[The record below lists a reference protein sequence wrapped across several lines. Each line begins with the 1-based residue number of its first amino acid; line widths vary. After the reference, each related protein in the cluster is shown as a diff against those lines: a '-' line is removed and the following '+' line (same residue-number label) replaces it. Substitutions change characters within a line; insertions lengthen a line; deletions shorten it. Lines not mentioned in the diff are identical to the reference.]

1 VRDRL
6 TTPVIRRF
14 KLVGNIDSSDSQYP
28 AEMSMT
34 MKAGFRERTMTATEG
49 TPPLRHLLFRKT
61 SIYVL
66 LGLAVLAAFLFLFGA
81 GHSRAKP
88 QAAANAALPQVT
100 VAEVIHR
107 PLREWQEF
115 SGRLQA
121 VSTVEI
127 RPRVSGYVDGVA
139 FGDGARVKKG
149 QLLFQIDPRPF
160 QAEVERLVAERTR
173 NISDL
178 ELAKANRARAERL
191 ISAHAISREEYER
204 QVAAESSAQGA
215 LGSIEASLREARLN
229 REFTEVRAPIDGHV
243 SRAIITEG
251 NLVTSA
257 SLLTTLVSDDPVYV
271 YFDADEQ
278 TYLRYAK
285 AKPEPARANGR
296 TTGGAANVYIGLVD
310 EDGYPHRGQLDFI
323 DNQVDA
329 TTGTIRARA
338 ALANPDGR
346 YTPGL
351 FARVRLVGGADHD
364 SVLIEDRAVGTD
376 LSKKF
381 VLTLTAD
388 NRIQYRLVDLGPKI
402 NGLRVVEHGLAPT
415 DLIVINGLQHVR
427 PGQTVAP
434 TRVAMGGGNAEGSD
448 DGSGLA
454 QVAAQ
459 PSAGPRAGTT
469 VAAGLSVT
477 APAVHSTRG
486 SPRHVSAQDPP

>member
-1 VRDRL
+1 V
-6 TTPVIRRF
+6 
-14 KLVGNIDSSDSQYP
+14 
-28 AEMSMT
+28 
-34 MKAGFRERTMTATEG
+34 
-49 TPPLRHLLFRKT
+49 PLKQLNLSKT
-61 SIYVL
+61 SMSVL
-66 LGLAVLAAFLFLFGA
+66 LGLAALATFLLFSVA
-81 GHSRAKP
+81 GHSHAKP
-88 QAAANAALPQVT
+88 QAASNTALAKVT

-121 VSTVEI
+121 VNTVEI
-127 RPRVSGYVDGVA
+127 HPRVSGFIDRVA
-139 FGDGARVKKG
+139 FTDGARVKKG

-173 NISDL
+173 TVSDL
-178 ELAKANRARAERL
+178 DLAKANRARAERL
-191 ISAHAISREEYER
+191 IGAHAISREEYER

-215 LGSIEASLREARLN
+215 LGSIDASLQEARLN

-243 SRAIITEG
+243 SRAIITAG

-285 AKPEPARANGR
+285 AKHELRAH
-296 TTGGAANVYIGLVD
+296 GGGSDVYIGLVD
-310 EDGYPHRGQLDFI
+310 ENGYPHPGQLDFI

-351 FARVRLVGGADHD
+351 FARVRLIGGEDHD
-364 SVLIEDRAVGTD
+364 SVLIENRAIGTD
-376 LSKKF
+376 LSKTY
-381 VLTLTAD
+381 VLTLTKD
-388 NRIQYRLVDLGPKI
+388 NRIEYRLVELGPEI
-402 NGLRVVEHGLAPT
+402 NGLRVVTHGLAPN
-415 DLIVINGLQHVR
+415 DLIVVNGLQHVR
-427 PGQTVAP
+427 PGQNVAP
-434 TRVAMGGGNAEGSD
+434 TRVAMSDVAE
-448 DGSGLA
+448 GLA

-459 PSAGPRAGTT
+459 PSPGTVSPT
-469 VAAGLSVT
+469 ATSPVDGVSRLAQAAVALH
-477 APAVHSTRG
+477 AVR
-486 SPRHVSAQDPP
+486 

>member
-1 VRDRL
+1 LDRSFNVPL
-6 TTPVIRRF
+6 NRIFHR
-14 KLVGNIDSSDSQYP
+14 SSLP
-28 AEMSMT
+28 
-34 MKAGFRERTMTATEG
+34 
-49 TPPLRHLLFRKT
+49 
-61 SIYVL
+61 VL
-66 LGLAVLAAFLFLFGA
+66 LGLATVALFIFYSSA

-88 QAAANAALPQVT
+88 QAGAQPSLPQVE

-107 PLREWQEF
+107 PLHEWQEF
-115 SGRLQA
+115 TGRLQA
-121 VSTVEI
+121 VNTVDV
-127 RPRVSGYVDGVA
+127 RPRVSGYVDRVA
-139 FGDGARVKKG
+139 FTDGARVKKG

-173 NISDL
+173 SVSDL
-178 ELAKANRARAERL
+178 DLAKANRARAERL

-204 QVAAESSAQGA
+204 QVAAEASAQGA
-215 LGSIEASLREARLN
+215 LGSIDALLQEARLN

-243 SRAIITEG
+243 SRAIITAG

-257 SLLTTLVSDDPVYV
+257 SLMTTLVSDDPVYV

-285 AKPEPARANGR
+285 AKHDHAPAS
-296 TTGGAANVYIGLVD
+296 TGGSDVYIGLVD
-310 EDGYPHRGQLDFI
+310 ENGYPHPGQVDFI

-351 FARVRLVGGADHD
+351 FARVRLVGGEDHD

-381 VLTLTAD
+381 VLTLDKD
-388 NRIQYRLVDLGPKI
+388 NHIEYRLVELGPEI
-402 NGLRVVEHGLAPT
+402 NGLRVVTQGLAPNE
-415 DLIVINGLQHVR
+415 LIVVNGLQHVR
-427 PGQTVAP
+427 PGQSVAA
-434 TRVAMGGGNAEGSD
+434 TRVAMRDPA
-448 DGSGLA
+448 DGLT

-459 PSAGPRAGTT
+459 PNAGPARAAT
-469 VAAGLSVT
+469 AANPVDAVSRLAQASV
-477 APAVHSTRG
+477 
-486 SPRHVSAQDPP
+486 SPHAAH

>member
-1 VRDRL
+1 VPQKSL
-6 TTPVIRRF
+6 I
-14 KLVGNIDSSDSQYP
+14 
-28 AEMSMT
+28 
-34 MKAGFRERTMTATEG
+34 
-49 TPPLRHLLFRKT
+49 FRKT
-61 SIYVL
+61 SLSVL
-66 LGLAVLAAFLFLFGA
+66 LGGVALAAILLFSSA
-81 GHSRAKP
+81 GHSRSKP
-88 QAAANAALPQVT
+88 HVTANAPLPEVT

-121 VSTVEI
+121 VNTVEI
-127 RPRVSGYVDGVA
+127 HPRVNGFVDRVA
-139 FGDGARVKKG
+139 FTDGARVKKG

-173 NISDL
+173 SVSDL

-204 QVAAESSAQGA
+204 QVAAEASAQGA
-215 LGSIEASLREARLN
+215 LGSINASLQEARLN

-243 SRAIITEG
+243 SRAIITAG
-251 NLVTSA
+251 NLVTGA

-285 AKPEPARANGR
+285 AKHEQAHANG
-296 TTGGAANVYIGLVD
+296 AADIYIGLAD
-310 EDGYPHRGQLDFI
+310 EDGYPHAGQLDFI

-329 TTGTIRARA
+329 ATGTIRARA

-351 FARVRLVGGADHD
+351 FARVRLIGGEDRD

-381 VLTLTAD
+381 VLTLTHD
-388 NRIQYRLVDLGPKI
+388 NRIEYRLVDLGPEI
-402 NGLRVVEHGLAPT
+402 NGLRVVTHGLAPNE
-415 DLIVINGLQHVR
+415 LIVVNGLQHVR
-427 PGQTVAP
+427 PGQSVAP
-434 TRVAMGGGNAEGSD
+434 TRVAMRDVEGG
-448 DGSGLA
+448 LT

-459 PSAGPRAGTT
+459 PSP
-469 VAAGLSVT
+469 
-477 APAVHSTRG
+477 APAASPVDAVSRLARTAVALHVVH
-486 SPRHVSAQDPP
+486 

>member
-1 VRDRL
+1 VPLNRA
-6 TTPVIRRF
+6 F
-14 KLVGNIDSSDSQYP
+14 YKSSFP
-28 AEMSMT
+28 
-34 MKAGFRERTMTATEG
+34 
-49 TPPLRHLLFRKT
+49 
-61 SIYVL
+61 VL
-66 LGLAVLAAFLFLFGA
+66 LGLIAIAGILLYSSV

-88 QAAANAALPQVT
+88 QAAAHPTLPQVQ

-107 PLREWQEF
+107 PLREWEEF

-121 VSTVEI
+121 VNTVDV
-127 RPRVSGYVDGVA
+127 RPRVSGYVDRVA
-139 FGDGARVKKG
+139 FTDGARVKKG

-160 QAEVERLVAERTR
+160 QAEVDRLVAERTR
-173 NISDL
+173 SVSDL

-204 QVAAESSAQGA
+204 QVAAEASAQGA
-215 LGSIEASLREARLN
+215 LGSTDASLQEARLN
-229 REFTEVRAPIDGHV
+229 REFTEVRAPIDGHA
-243 SRAIITEG
+243 SRAIITAG

-285 AKPEPARANGR
+285 AKHAHAPAG
-296 TTGGAANVYIGLVD
+296 TGASDVYIGLVD
-310 EDGYPHRGQLDFI
+310 ESGYPHPGQLDFI

-329 TTGTIRARA
+329 NSGTIRARA

-351 FARVRLVGGADHD
+351 FARVRLVGGEDHD

-381 VLTLTAD
+381 VLTLTKD
-388 NRIQYRLVDLGPKI
+388 NHIEYRLVELGPEI
-402 NGLRVVEHGLAPT
+402 NGLRVVTEGLAPNE
-415 DLIVINGLQHVR
+415 LVVVNGMQHVR
-427 PGQTVAP
+427 PGQSVEP
-434 TRVAMGGGNAEGSD
+434 TRVAMSD
-448 DGSGLA
+448 AADGLT

-459 PSAGPRAGTT
+459 TSAASPVDAVSRLAQAS
-469 VAAGLSVT
+469 VALH
-477 APAVHSTRG
+477 AVR
-486 SPRHVSAQDPP
+486 

>member
-1 VRDRL
+1 MAR
-6 TTPVIRRF
+6 
-14 KLVGNIDSSDSQYP
+14 
-28 AEMSMT
+28 
-34 MKAGFRERTMTATEG
+34 KAGVSNLNFRPESYVSLKQLMSV
-49 TPPLRHLLFRKT
+49 PLKQLVFGKKSLP
-61 SIYVL
+61 VL
-66 LGLAVLAAFLFLFGA
+66 ISVSALTAFLLLSGV
-81 GHSRAKP
+81 GHSRTKP
-88 QAAANAALPQVT
+88 QPAATAALPQVS

-121 VSTVEI
+121 PNTVEL
-127 RPRVSGYVDGVA
+127 RPRVSGYVDRVA
-139 FGDGARVKKG
+139 FTDGARVKKG

-160 QAEVERLVAERTR
+160 QAEVERLIAERTR
-173 NISDL
+173 SVSDL

-204 QVAAESSAQGA
+204 QVAAEASAQGA
-215 LGSIEASLREARLN
+215 LGSIDASLQEARLN

-243 SRAIITEG
+243 SRAIITAG

-285 AKPEPARANGR
+285 AKHDHARANGDSD
-296 TTGGAANVYIGLVD
+296 VYIGLVD
-310 EDGYPHRGQLDFI
+310 EEGYPHAGQLDFI

-351 FARVRLVGGADHD
+351 FARVRLIGGEDHD
-364 SVLIEDRAVGTD
+364 AVLIEDRAVGTD

-381 VLTLTAD
+381 VLTLTQD
-388 NRIQYRLVDLGPKI
+388 NRIEYRLVELGPEI
-402 NGLRVVEHGLAPT
+402 NGLRVVTRGLAPNE
-415 DLIVINGLQHVR
+415 LIVVNGLQHVR
-427 PGQTVAP
+427 PGQSVAA
-434 TRVAMGGGNAEGSD
+434 TRVSMSD
-448 DGSGLA
+448 AADGLT
-454 QVAAQ
+454 QVAALPIPEPANAPQ
-459 PSAGPRAGTT
+459 
-469 VAAGLSVT
+469 AASPVD
-477 APAVHSTRG
+477 AVSRLAQATLAL
-486 SPRHVSAQDPP
+486 HVVR

>member
-1 VRDRL
+1 VPLSRIYHKSSF
-6 TTPVIRRF
+6 PV
-14 KLVGNIDSSDSQYP
+14 LVG
-28 AEMSMT
+28 
-34 MKAGFRERTMTATEG
+34 
-49 TPPLRHLLFRKT
+49 
-61 SIYVL
+61 
-66 LGLAVLAAFLFLFGA
+66 LAAIGVFLLYSNA

-88 QAAANAALPQVT
+88 PAAAQAALPEVQ

-121 VSTVEI
+121 PNTVEL
-127 RPRVSGYVDGVA
+127 RPRVSGYIDRVA
-139 FGDGARVKKG
+139 FTDGARVKKG

-173 NISDL
+173 SVSDL

-204 QVAAESSAQGA
+204 QVAAQASAQGA
-215 LGSIEASLREARLN
+215 LGSIDASLQEARLN

-243 SRAIITEG
+243 SRAVITAG

-271 YFDADEQ
+271 YFDTDEQ

-285 AKPEPARANGR
+285 AKQTQAHANA
-296 TTGGAANVYIGLVD
+296 GASDIYIGLVD
-310 EDGYPHRGQLDFI
+310 EDGYPHPAQLDFI

-351 FARVRLVGGADHD
+351 FARVRLIGGEDRD

-381 VLTLTAD
+381 VLTLTKD
-388 NRIQYRLVDLGPKI
+388 NHIEYRLVELGPEI
-402 NGLRVVEHGLAPT
+402 NGLRVVTQGLAPNE
-415 DLIVINGLQHVR
+415 LIVVNGLQHVR
-427 PGQTVAP
+427 PGQSVAA
-434 TRVAMGGGNAEGSD
+434 TRVAMSDVGGGLS
-448 DGSGLA
+448 

-459 PSAGPRAGTT
+459 PSAQPTNAAPPAGPADAVSRVAQAT
-469 VAAGLSVT
+469 VALHV
-477 APAVHSTRG
+477 VH
-486 SPRHVSAQDPP
+486 

>member
-1 VRDRL
+1 VSL
-6 TTPVIRRF
+6 KQLMSVPL
-14 KLVGNIDSSDSQYP
+14 KQLV
-28 AEMSMT
+28 
-34 MKAGFRERTMTATEG
+34 
-49 TPPLRHLLFRKT
+49 FRKN
-61 SIYVL
+61 SLPVL
-66 LGLAVLAAFLFLFGA
+66 LGLAALAAFLLLSGV

-88 QAAANAALPQVT
+88 QPAANAALPQVT

-121 VSTVEI
+121 VNTVDI
-127 RPRVSGYVDGVA
+127 RPRVSGYVDRVA
-139 FGDGARVKKG
+139 FTDGARVKKG

-173 NISDL
+173 SVSDL
-178 ELAKANRARAERL
+178 ELARANRTRAERL

-204 QVAAESSAQGA
+204 QVAAEASAQGA
-215 LGSIEASLREARLN
+215 LGSIDASLREARLN

-243 SRAIITEG
+243 SRAIITAG

-271 YFDADEQ
+271 YFDADER

-285 AKPEPARANGR
+285 AKHDHARANDESD
-296 TTGGAANVYIGLVD
+296 VYIGLVD
-310 EDGYPHRGQLDFI
+310 EGGYPHPGQLDFI

-351 FARVRLVGGADHD
+351 FARVRLIGGEDHD
-364 SVLIEDRAVGTD
+364 AVLIEDRAVGTD

-381 VLTLTAD
+381 VLTLTKD
-388 NRIQYRLVDLGPKI
+388 NRIEYRLVELGPEI
-402 NGLRVVEHGLAPT
+402 NGLRVVTQGLAPN
-415 DLIVINGLQHVR
+415 DLIVVNGLQHVR
-427 PGQTVAP
+427 PGQSVAA
-434 TRVAMGGGNAEGSD
+434 TRVTMSDAAGG
-448 DGSGLA
+448 LT
-454 QVAAQ
+454 QVAAL
-459 PSAGPRAGTT
+459 PSAEPTSAAIAASPVDAVSRLAQAA
-469 VAAGLSVT
+469 VAL
-477 APAVHSTRG
+477 
-486 SPRHVSAQDPP
+486 HVVR

>member
-1 VRDRL
+1 MPLSR
-6 TTPVIRRF
+6 IYH
-14 KLVGNIDSSDSQYP
+14 KSSFP
-28 AEMSMT
+28 
-34 MKAGFRERTMTATEG
+34 
-49 TPPLRHLLFRKT
+49 
-61 SIYVL
+61 VL
-66 LGLAVLAAFLFLFGA
+66 LGLAAIAGFLLYSSA

-88 QAAANAALPQVT
+88 QAAAPAQAALPQVQ

-121 VSTVEI
+121 VNTVEI
-127 RPRVSGYVDGVA
+127 RPRVSGYVDRVA
-139 FGDGARVKKG
+139 FTDGARVKKG

-173 NISDL
+173 SVSDL
-178 ELAKANRARAERL
+178 ELAKANRARSERL

-204 QVAAESSAQGA
+204 QVAAEASAQGA
-215 LGSIEASLREARLN
+215 LGSIDASLQEARLN

-243 SRAIITEG
+243 SRAIITAG

-285 AKPEPARANGR
+285 AKHGHAPAN
-296 TTGGAANVYIGLVD
+296 TGVSDIYIGLVD
-310 EDGYPHRGQLDFI
+310 EGGYPHPGQLDFI

-351 FARVRLVGGADHD
+351 FARVRLIGGEDHD

-381 VLTLTAD
+381 VLTLTKD
-388 NRIQYRLVDLGPKI
+388 NRIEYRLVELGPEI
-402 NGLRVVEHGLAPT
+402 NGLRVVTKGLAPSEF
-415 DLIVINGLQHVR
+415 IVVNGMQHVR
-427 PGQTVAP
+427 PGQSVAA
-434 TRVAMGGGNAEGSD
+434 THVAMTDAAGG
-448 DGSGLA
+448 LT

-459 PSAGPRAGTT
+459 PIGTPASPGPVQSPGDAVSRLAQAT
-469 VAAGLSVT
+469 VAL
-477 APAVHSTRG
+477 
-486 SPRHVSAQDPP
+486 HVVR

>member
-1 VRDRL
+1 VPLNRAFYR
-6 TTPVIRRF
+6 
-14 KLVGNIDSSDSQYP
+14 SSLP
-28 AEMSMT
+28 
-34 MKAGFRERTMTATEG
+34 
-49 TPPLRHLLFRKT
+49 
-61 SIYVL
+61 VL
-66 LGLAVLAAFLFLFGA
+66 LGLAAIAAILLYSRV

-88 QAAANAALPQVT
+88 QAAAGTALPQVQ

-107 PLREWQEF
+107 PLREWEEF

-121 VSTVEI
+121 VNTVDV
-127 RPRVSGYVDGVA
+127 RPRVSGYVDRVA
-139 FGDGARVKKG
+139 FTDGARVKKG

-160 QAEVERLVAERTR
+160 QAEVDRLIAERTR
-173 NISDL
+173 SVSDL

-204 QVAAESSAQGA
+204 QVAAEASAQGA
-215 LGSIEASLREARLN
+215 LGSIDASLQEARLN

-243 SRAIITEG
+243 SRAIITAG

-285 AKPEPARANGR
+285 ARQAQTATGQAQAPTGTRASD
-296 TTGGAANVYIGLVD
+296 VYIGLVD
-310 EDGYPHRGQLDFI
+310 ENGYPHPGQLDFI

-329 TTGTIRARA
+329 NSGTIRARA

-351 FARVRLVGGADHD
+351 FARVRLIGGEDHD

-381 VLTLTAD
+381 VLTLTKD
-388 NRIQYRLVDLGPKI
+388 NHIEYRLVELGPEI
-402 NGLRVVEHGLAPT
+402 NGLRVITQGLAPNE
-415 DLIVINGLQHVR
+415 LVVVNGMQHVR
-427 PGQTVAP
+427 PGQSVDP
-434 TRVAMGGGNAEGSD
+434 TRVAMSD
-448 DGSGLA
+448 AADGLTQVASQTGAASPVDAVSRLA
-454 QVAAQ
+454 QASVA
-459 PSAGPRAGTT
+459 
-469 VAAGLSVT
+469 L
-477 APAVHSTRG
+477 
-486 SPRHVSAQDPP
+486 HVVR

>member
-1 VRDRL
+1 MPLNRV
-6 TTPVIRRF
+6 F
-14 KLVGNIDSSDSQYP
+14 HKSSFP
-28 AEMSMT
+28 
-34 MKAGFRERTMTATEG
+34 
-49 TPPLRHLLFRKT
+49 
-61 SIYVL
+61 VL
-66 LGLAVLAAFLFLFGA
+66 LGLAAIAVFVLYSGV

-88 QAAANAALPQVT
+88 RAAAQPALPEVT

-121 VSTVEI
+121 VNTVDV
-127 RPRVSGYVDGVA
+127 RPRVSGYIDRVA
-139 FGDGARVKKG
+139 FTDGARVKKG

-173 NISDL
+173 SVSDL

-204 QVAAESSAQGA
+204 QVAAEASAQGA
-215 LGSIEASLREARLN
+215 LGSIDALLQEARLN

-243 SRAIITEG
+243 SRAVITAG
-251 NLVTSA
+251 NLVTSS
-257 SLLTTLVSDDPVYV
+257 SLMTTLVSDDPVYV

-285 AKPEPARANGR
+285 AKHDHAPAN
-296 TTGGAANVYIGLVD
+296 TGVSDIYIGLVD
-310 EDGYPHRGQLDFI
+310 EGGYPHPGQLDFI

-351 FARVRLVGGADHD
+351 FARVRLIGGEDHD

-381 VLTLTAD
+381 VLTLTKD
-388 NRIQYRLVDLGPKI
+388 NRIEYRLVELGPEI
-402 NGLRVVEHGLAPT
+402 NGLRVVTKGLAPSEF
-415 DLIVINGLQHVR
+415 IVVNGMQHVR
-427 PGQTVAP
+427 PGQSVAA
-434 TRVAMGGGNAEGSD
+434 THVAMTDAAGG
-448 DGSGLA
+448 LT

-459 PSAGPRAGTT
+459 PIGTPASPGPVQSPGDAVSRLAQAT
-469 VAAGLSVT
+469 VAL
-477 APAVHSTRG
+477 
-486 SPRHVSAQDPP
+486 HVVR

>member
-1 VRDRL
+1 VPL
-6 TTPVIRRF
+6 
-14 KLVGNIDSSDSQYP
+14 KLIYYKSSLP
-28 AEMSMT
+28 
-34 MKAGFRERTMTATEG
+34 
-49 TPPLRHLLFRKT
+49 
-61 SIYVL
+61 VL
-66 LGLAVLAAFLFLFGA
+66 LGLTAIAAFLLFSGV

-88 QAAANAALPQVT
+88 QPAAKAALPQVT

-121 VSTVEI
+121 PNTVEL
-127 RPRVSGYVDGVA
+127 RPRVSGYVDRVA
-139 FGDGARVKKG
+139 FEDGARVRKG

-173 NISDL
+173 SVSDL
-178 ELAKANRARAERL
+178 ELAMANRARSERL

-215 LGSIEASLREARLN
+215 LGSIDAYLQEARLN

-243 SRAIITEG
+243 SRAIITAG

-285 AKPEPARANGR
+285 AKHNHAPAS
-296 TTGGAANVYIGLVD
+296 GGPSDVYIGLVD
-310 EDGYPHRGQLDFI
+310 EDGYPHPGQLDFI

-351 FARVRLVGGADHD
+351 FARVRLIGGEDHD

-381 VLTLTAD
+381 VLTLTKD
-388 NRIQYRLVDLGPKI
+388 NRIEYRLVELGPEI
-402 NGLRVVEHGLAPT
+402 NGLRVVTQGLAPSE
-415 DLIVINGLQHVR
+415 LIVVNGLQHVR
-427 PGQTVAP
+427 PGQSVAP
-434 TRVAMGGGNAEGSD
+434 TRVAMSD
-448 DGSGLA
+448 GVGGLA

-459 PSAGPRAGTT
+459 PGVEPARAAPAASPVDAVSRLAQAT
-469 VAAGLSVT
+469 VALHLA
-477 APAVHSTRG
+477 R
-486 SPRHVSAQDPP
+486 

>member
-1 VRDRL
+1 MPLNRAFYR
-6 TTPVIRRF
+6 
-14 KLVGNIDSSDSQYP
+14 SSLP
-28 AEMSMT
+28 
-34 MKAGFRERTMTATEG
+34 
-49 TPPLRHLLFRKT
+49 
-61 SIYVL
+61 VL
-66 LGLAVLAAFLFLFGA
+66 LGLATITGFLLYSSV

-88 QAAANAALPQVT
+88 QAAAPAALPQVQ

-107 PLREWQEF
+107 PLREWEEF

-121 VSTVEI
+121 VNTVEV
-127 RPRVSGYVDGVA
+127 RPRVSGYVDRVA
-139 FGDGARVKKG
+139 FTDGARVKKG

-173 NISDL
+173 SVSDL
-178 ELAKANRARAERL
+178 DLARANRARAERL

-204 QVAAESSAQGA
+204 QVAAEASAQGA
-215 LGSIEASLREARLN
+215 LGAIDASLQEARLN
-229 REFTEVRAPIDGHV
+229 REFTEVRAPIDGHM
-243 SRAIITEG
+243 SRAIITAG

-285 AKPEPARANGR
+285 ARQTQAAAS
-296 TTGGAANVYIGLVD
+296 TGTSDVYIGLVD
-310 EDGYPHRGQLDFI
+310 ENGYPHRGQLDFI

-329 TTGTIRARA
+329 ATGTIRARA

-351 FARVRLVGGADHD
+351 FARVRLIGGEDHD

-381 VLTLTAD
+381 VLTLTKD
-388 NRIQYRLVDLGPKI
+388 NHIEYRLVELGPEI
-402 NGLRVVEHGLAPT
+402 NGLRIVTQGLAPNE
-415 DLIVINGLQHVR
+415 LVVVNGMQHVR
-427 PGQTVAP
+427 PGQSVDP
-434 TRVAMGGGNAEGSD
+434 TRVAMSDAAGG
-448 DGSGLA
+448 LT

-459 PSAGPRAGTT
+459 TGGEPAN
-469 VAAGLSVT
+469 VAMAASPLDAVSRLAQASV
-477 APAVHSTRG
+477 AL
-486 SPRHVSAQDPP
+486 HVVR